1 MVGGDFYREIW
12 NGFACGSTPSGPM
25 VKWIALADPAHQIGL
40 QPTLH
45 AILIE
50 VESDGGGVEELVG
63 GNFRPTKL
71 EWFCLWLHIQ
81 RSCGIMLSPVLPLY
95 YTFLC

>member
-1 MVGGDFYREIW
+1 
-12 NGFACGSTPSGPM
+12 M
-25 VKWIALADPAHQIGL
+25 VKWMALADPAHQIGL

-63 GNFRPTKL
+63 GNFRPRKL
-71 EWFCLWLHIQ
+71 E
-81 RSCGIMLSPVLPLY
+81 
-95 YTFLC
+95 